1 MVIFISS
8 SLSPLFIISCV
19 YIYIYIYIYNMYIH
33 IYVPLRGEGYE
44 RMWSSQTSFSLLWY
58 WKLLQFLHSLSLYLP
73 IWETLSYIYIQTTHT
88 LSLSLSLSLCVVA
101 LSSVVSFFLFRSFTF
116 SLLLFA
122 VSVFA
127 ITLWKMKDGSC
138 TQYIKLKMEA
148 LGGLTYLS
156 QIIAVFGL
164 YEREEREAVAVLP
177 LLPTF
182 TSSFSISPYQ

>member
-1 MVIFISS
+1 
-8 SLSPLFIISCV
+8 
-19 YIYIYIYIYNMYIH
+19 
-33 IYVPLRGEGYE
+33 
-44 RMWSSQTSFSLLWY
+44 MWSSQTSFSLLWY
-58 WKLLQFLHSLSLYLP
+58 WKLLEFLHSLSIYLS
-73 IWETLSYIYIQTTHT
+73 EGHSHTYTHT
-88 LSLSLSLSLCVVA
+88 LHALFLSLSLSLSFSLCVVA

-156 QIIAVFGL
+156 QINAVFGL
-164 YEREEREAVAVLP
+164 CERERKEKRSLFFLFFELSPPP
-177 LLPTF
+177 LVFPPTNNAF
-182 TSSFSISPYQ
+182 LYFLLFHITQN

>member
-1 MVIFISS
+1 SS
-8 SLSPLFIISCV
+8 TLSLSTYLRDTLRH
-19 YIYIYIYIYNMYIH
+19 IH
-33 IYVPLRGEGYE
+33 
-44 RMWSSQTSFSLLWY
+44 
-58 WKLLQFLHSLSLYLP
+58 
-73 IWETLSYIYIQTTHT
+73 THYT
-88 LSLSLSLSLCVVA
+88 LSLSLSFSLCVVA

-156 QIIAVFGL
+156 QIKRSVWVVC
-164 YEREEREAVAVLP
+164 ERERGKRSGRCSSSSSNFH
-177 LLPTF
+177 LLL
-182 TSSFSISPYQ
+182 